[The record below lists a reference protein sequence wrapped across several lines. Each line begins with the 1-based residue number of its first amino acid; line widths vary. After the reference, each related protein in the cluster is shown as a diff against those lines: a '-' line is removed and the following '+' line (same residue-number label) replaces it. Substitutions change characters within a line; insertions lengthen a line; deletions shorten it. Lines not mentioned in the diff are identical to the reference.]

1 MELHIERFDGLLRG
15 AVGSVA
21 GLAAMAIVFK
31 AAETLNGSD
40 GRADGNGE
48 AEEGDFIE
56 RHHALDDIA
65 VVGQQ
70 AEEDEAATEAVGR
83 IGFETVAGHDPDE
96 QLKQRLGQAV
106 HYGYGVLLGGVYGA
120 MREDAEGSDLL
131 GGLGYGTA
139 AWVLGDEIM
148 VPLLGLSEGPTS
160 HGWKTHATALG
171 AHLAYGAATAGA
183 TQALRRMI

>member
-21 GLAAMAIVFK
+21 GLAAMALFFR
-31 AAETLNGSD
+31 AAEKLNGS
-40 GRADGNGE
+40 NG
-48 AEEGDFIE
+48 AAGGTGEEGFME
-56 RHHALDDIA
+56 RQDALHEVS
-65 VVGQQ
+65 VVGEQ
-70 AEEDEAATEAVGR
+70 AEEDEAATEAVAR
-83 IGFETVAGHDPDE
+83 IGYQAAAGHDPDE
-96 QLKQRLGQAV
+96 RLKQRLGHAV

-120 MREDAEGSDLL
+120 MREDAEAPDLL

-139 AWVLGDEIM
+139 AWVLGDEIT
-148 VPLLGLSEGPTS
+148 VPLLGLAEGPTS

-183 TQALRRMI
+183 THALRRMI